1 MGVSWTREQ
10 QQVIDLRKRNILVSA
25 AAGSGKT
32 AVLVERII
40 KMITEGEH
48 PVDIDRLLVVTFT
61 NAAAAEMRERI
72 GAAIEKALEEH
83 PDSEHLQRQL
93 TLIHNAQ
100 ITTID
105 SFCLYV
111 IRNHFHEI
119 DLEPDFR
126 IGDEGE
132 LKLLKEDVLRGVLE
146 SNYEQMSPE
155 FAAFAKG
162 YVSGKSDAKVAE
174 MILSLYEFSMS
185 YPWPMEWLTSGIR
198 GYEIPDVQKMAEA
211 PWMQPLVLHL
221 RSVLADLVKKLRI
234 AHVLTLEE
242 NGPDVYEKV
251 IASDLAKF
259 EELAACK
266 NFLELYEKLTAVT
279 YDRLPSSRGFSGDA
293 GKLSRV
299 KELRD
304 QVKDTVKKINK
315 QYFFASPEVMCGQVR
330 RAEPMAKELV
340 RLAIA
345 FSEAFAAEKR
355 RKNLVDF
362 HDLEHFAL
370 EILVDAKTKQ
380 ARAAA
385 EEFRDMYEEIM
396 IDEYQDSNHVQ
407 ETLLRAISREER
419 GAYNLFMVGD
429 VKQSIYRFRL
439 ARPELFMEKYDT
451 YTLEESS
458 TQRIDL
464 HRNFRSRSEVLDLTN
479 DVCYRIMA
487 RDLGNVAYDEDAA
500 LYAGADYCA
509 PDEAGM
515 FAPEILVAD
524 SAEELLE
531 GSGYEDRK
539 LYEAKLVAERIRKL
553 MTEQKVTDKATGEL
567 RAVRYS
573 DIVILLRSLSGYAD
587 SFAAVLNEAGL
598 PAHTVS
604 ATGYFSAV
612 EVQTVLAMLRILD
625 NPRQDI
631 PLAAVLK
638 SPIAGLTD
646 EELGRLR
653 AHDRSV
659 PFCECVL
666 ARCRD
671 LAQSEEPLAE
681 GYEKKL
687 WEFWKL
693 YERLR
698 ALVPDTPIHELIEI
712 VLKESGY
719 GNYAAA
725 MPAGARRRAN
735 LRMLVEKAIAYENTS
750 YKGLFHFVRYIDE
763 LQKYDVDFGEADM
776 VGENEDVVRIMS
788 IHKSKGLEF
797 PVVFVCG
804 LGRNFNKQDT
814 RSRMVLH
821 PELGIGIDW
830 IDGERRIKTPTILK
844 RAIAKQIELENLG
857 EELRVLYV
865 ALTRAKEK
873 LILTGCRKEAEN
885 DLAAL
890 REAAQEELFPE
901 TEHVPLPYLLRESAA
916 GYFDWLLPA
925 VFSYHGRYQV
935 RVVPAEELL
944 DAESRH
950 MEEETENLE
959 QCLSRIAA
967 ADAADVAEF
976 DGKFSFTYP
985 YERDLERKNKYSVS
999 ELKHRAMREKLLEEE
1014 TDVVPAFLETE
1025 GKSYVPPFVQK
1036 KMEQEETGGQ
1046 NQGALRGTAVH
1057 RVMECYQ
1064 FSAAAGVTE
1073 QIEAML
1079 AGGQITEEMKRL
1091 VKPALIETFLT
1102 SAAGERMKRAET
1114 AGTLYREK
1122 PFVMGFTGE
1131 ELAAFGFGDGE
1142 DSADDKELTLIQGI
1156 IDVFWIEEDGIV
1168 VLDYKTDRVKTG
1180 KELADR
1186 YASQLKLYGEALERI
1201 YNHGSERTLRV
1212 KERLLYSFRL
1222 GAVIPV

>member
-1 MGVSWTREQ
+1 MGMTWTDDQRK
-10 QQVIDLRKRNILVSA
+10 VIELRDRNILVSA

-40 KMITEGEH
+40 KIITDKEH
-48 PVDIDRLLVVTFT
+48 PVDIDRLLIVTFT

-72 GAAIEKALEEH
+72 GNALENALKEQ
-83 PDSEHLQRQL
+83 PDDEHLQRQL
-93 TLIHNAQ
+93 SLLHNAQ

-119 DLEPDFR
+119 NLEPNFR

-132 LKLLKEDVLRGVLE
+132 LKLLKEDVLAKVLLK
-146 SNYEQMSPE
+146 NYEESAPE
-155 FAAFAKG
+155 FLAFVDGYASGRNDAAL
-162 YVSGKSDAKVAE
+162 SG
-174 MILSLYEFSMS
+174 MILQLYEFSRS
-185 YPWPMEWLTSGIR
+185 YPWPKKWLPAAAESYGIEDEASLESAAFMQSLLQNLKRVSEDLVALSGRAYKLTQDDDGPDMYTKALEGDLKKYKEIAASESFADFYQNYRNLSYDRLASSR
-198 GYEIPDVQKMAEA
+198 GFDGNEEKLE
-211 PWMQPLVLHL
+211 
-221 RSVLADLVKKLRI
+221 LVKKLR
-234 AHVLTLEE
+234 EM
-242 NGPDVYEKV
+242 GK
-251 IASDLAKF
+251 
-259 EELAACK
+259 
-266 NFLELYEKLTAVT
+266 
-279 YDRLPSSRGFSGDA
+279 DA
-293 GKLSRV
+293 
-299 KELRD
+299 
-304 QVKDTVKKINK
+304 VKKINR
-315 QYFFASPEVMCGQVR
+315 QYFFTSPEIM
-330 RAEPMAKELV
+330 AEQMKKTAPMAAELV
-340 RLAIA
+340 RLTLE
-345 FSEAFAAEKR
+345 FDEAFTAEKR

-370 EILVDAKTKQ
+370 NIFVDEETGKVKKT
-380 ARAAA
+380 A
-385 EEFRDMYEEIM
+385 EEFRDNFKEIM

-419 GAYNLFMVGD
+419 GEYNLFMVGD

-451 YTLEESS
+451 YTLEESN

-500 LYAGADYCA
+500 LYAGADYCE

-553 MTEQKVTDKATGEL
+553 MTEQKVTDKATGKL

-587 SFAAVLNEAGL
+587 SFAAVLNEAGI

-666 ARCRD
+666 ARCRE

-725 MPAGARRRAN
+725 MPAGVRRRAN

-873 LILTGCRKEAEN
+873 LILTGCRKDAEN

-890 REAAQEELFPE
+890 REEAQEELFTE
-901 TEHVPLPYLLRESAA
+901 TVHVPLPYLLRESAA

-944 DAESRH
+944 D
-950 MEEETENLE
+950 EECQREEVETENLE

-1014 TDVVPAFLETE
+1014 TDVIPAFLETD

-1142 DSADDKELTLIQGI
+1142 KCADDKELTLIQGI